1 MPWSHRYGG
10 RHITAAIM
18 LTTWLCCLF
27 KDLLSSLSVP
37 SEFRM
42 RFNSSSTAN
51 SRSCPAVRKKVFPL
65 RRTSIPWHL
74 QAPEN
79 SSCNCQWQDVR
90 LEESFLALQ
99 GLTTFLRSTTGED
112 SLYQG
117 PQTRGLKPGASNQGP
132 QTQIAPRVEWGLII
146 RATNFLT

>member
-51 SRSCPAVRKKVFPL
+51 SRSCPAVLNKVFPL
-65 RRTSIPWHL
+65 RWTSIPWHL
-74 QAPEN
+74 HAPEN
-79 SSCNCQWQDVR
+79 SSYTANDRMWRWKKVSWLCKVWQHSSAAQPERTV
-90 LEESFLALQ
+90 
-99 GLTTFLRSTTGED
+99 
-112 SLYQG
+112 Y
-117 PQTRGLKPGASNQGP
+117 TRGLKPGASNQGP